1 MAEFLFSRNQ
11 MSNSDIDTLMRL
23 WRESPREQ
31 NNDPPFKNHK
41 DMLAIIDAVAVGDTP
56 WQSFVVSY
64 TGPLPINAPA
74 PSWMANNAEWIV
86 YFRSPLDL
94 CRAMLGNTQFKS
106 QLDYCAY
113 RDFDTNGKRVYKNF
127 MSGDYAF
134 EQSVS

>member
-1 MAEFLFSRNQ
+1 
-11 MSNSDIDTLMRL
+11 MSNSDTDTLMNL
-23 WRESPREQ
+23 WRASLSGQ
-31 NNDPPFKNHK
+31 NRDGDPPFQNHN
-41 DMLAIIDAVAVGDTP
+41 DMLATIDAIAMGGAP
-56 WQSFVVSY
+56 WQTLVVSY
-64 TGPLPINAPA
+64 AGPLPMGIPV

-94 CRAMLGNTQFKS
+94 CRAMLRNPQLVD

-134 EQSVS
+134 EQLVSQTTLA